1 MTDRS
6 FSINFSTL
14 GLLKLLLFGV
24 AGYFMYVIRAEI
36 ALLFAAIIFAAALDP
51 AVQWFEQRGWN
62 RALALSVV
70 YIAVIGVI
78 VASIVLVIPVMG
90 EQIDALSERVPQIAT
105 SLGSTLERWHLG
117 GADVVG
123 TELIRLRDA
132 ILDGSRLVTTFANSV
147 QGLLYGIVFLVLTF
161 YLVMAEKN
169 LRALIEYFV
178 PKEHQQFANT
188 LLTHIQDK
196 LGNWLRNQLII
207 MLAIGIASYVALLI
221 IGVPGALVFGL
232 LAGVL
237 EIIPYFG
244 PVLAAV
250 PPMIVALATGS
261 PAKFFIVGISYL
273 IIQQLQSNLLTPR
286 LMGKNA
292 GLNPL
297 VIMVAVLIGA
307 RINGIVGTLLAVP
320 VATLISVVV
329 TEFVSQKWPKPNQH
343 NQ

>member
-14 GLLKLLLFGV
+14 GLLKLLLFGI
-24 AGYFMYVIRAEI
+24 AGYFVYVVRVEI

-51 AVQWFEQRGWN
+51 AVQWFEERGWS
-62 RALALSVV
+62 RALGLSIV
-70 YIAVIGVI
+70 YIAVIGAV
-78 VASIVLVIPVMG
+78 VASVVLVIPVMG
-90 EQIDALSERVPQIAT
+90 DQVDALSERVPQIAASIT
-105 SLGSTLERWHLG
+105 HIFEQWHLG
-117 GADVVG
+117 GAEEVNA
-123 TELIRLRDA
+123 ELVRIRDA
-132 ILDGSRLVTTFANSV
+132 ALDGSRIASTFASSV
-147 QGLLYGIVFLVLTF
+147 QGFLYAIVFLVLTF

-178 PKEHQQFANT
+178 PKEHQQFANE

-196 LGNWLRNQLII
+196 LGNWLRNQLLV
-207 MLAIGIASYVALLI
+207 MLAVGVASYLALLI

-244 PVLAAV
+244 PVMAV
-250 PPMIVALATGS
+250 IPPMIVAFATGS
-261 PAKFFIVGISYL
+261 TAKLFIVAIAYFV
-273 IIQQLQSNLLTPR
+273 IQQLQSNLLTPR

-297 VIMVAVLIGA
+297 VIMVAVLVGA
-307 RINGIVGTLLAVP
+307 RISGIVGSLLAVP
-320 VATLISVVV
+320 VATLLSVVI
-329 TEFVSQKWPKPNQH
+329 TEFVSEKWPKSNQ
-343 NQ
+343 